1 MPYIFGKLWHLAI
14 IWAIRKAF
22 QCILQG
28 VRILLANHT
37 QISPTSENDSYRDGM
52 WTFWPIFSIKISIF
66 DTQNTFY
73 LIVRDL
79 KNAFFMS
86 LTHLLCRYPTILWK
100 SNKKQLGEM
109 GIYVVEGWGGFNP
122 YGQPDCEKSVFF
134 WRLPLVV
141 GSKNTFMWGKALEL
155 SSQAHAL
162 CKISTPAATTVQP
175 TGPGRLT
182 GKTAHNDPCLL
193 FPQSRVCK
201 TFLLAARV
209 HPSIWSYFCS

>member
-1 MPYIFGKLWHLAI
+1 M
-14 IWAIRKAF
+14 R
-22 QCILQG
+22 
-28 VRILLANHT
+28 
-37 QISPTSENDSYRDGM
+37 S
-52 WTFWPIFSIKISIF
+52 
-66 DTQNTFY
+66 
-73 LIVRDL
+73 L

-86 LTHLLCRYPTILWK
+86 LMHLLCRYPTILWK
-100 SNKKQLGEM
+100 TNRKQLEEM
-109 GIYVVEGWGGFNP
+109 VIFVVGGDGWWVGRRVAVVGFNP
-122 YGQPDCEKSVFF
+122 YGLWNIRRFLATS
-134 WRLPLVV
+134 L
-141 GSKNTFMWGKALEL
+141 GSRFLNTFMWGRALEL
-155 SSQAHAL
+155 SSQVHVL